1 LKTIVL
7 VDSSKVVQYKR
18 VGNTI
23 LNCLEHFGIWYE
35 IIDLNWAGISYE
47 EIHNNVSVIIL
58 GQEGIS
64 SSISDTDFSL
74 ILKSVENGTGL
85 VIFDGY
91 LNKYSEKFLKT
102 IGIENFS
109 SKKTQT
115 VSLEKNWI
123 TEISPDVVYL
133 KRDTLHY
140 CPSVKSD
147 WDIFMKNEQGNGCGF
162 FRKYGKGKIIFWTT
176 LPSIFLD
183 EYLGHTEGLDGVF
196 FRSIIWASKKP
207 FITKTMPPFVT
218 GRIDDASG
226 SGSSVSKYP
235 ETVNGLK
242 YLDILNKYKFIP
254 NIGLFI
260 DDLKEEDDKKIREK
274 HYDGL
279 AEFSPHA
286 FSDPENKNEFPIYL
300 KHSGEEFSDS
310 ELKENFEK
318 VDIKF
323 GKIGINISKTL
334 NAHFGE
340 VGLKTFP
347 FLKERGVKYFMN
359 SIRVGKRWDDP
370 LSKIWEIKPY
380 NKPFFSLGYIPED
393 EYFFNVEASPPKI
406 DISASALDSESP
418 DFDFLYGCT
427 TFWNENKKVEVEKAA
442 KRGIFKIQRGLEN
455 GFFGSLSTHE
465 QRISNVPILQFENI
479 ISSISNEINKMSVI
493 FKSYDFISQYAESRA
508 NYTIDKIEITNKISI
523 VLKGENKV
531 EQLLYLF
538 TETNG
543 LPKISFLKV
552 PTFQKQ
558 IILNFSI

>member
-1 LKTIVL
+1 MKTIVL

-18 VGNTI
+18 VGKTI

-196 FRSIIWASKKP
+196 FRSIIWTSKKP

-226 SGSSVSKYP
+226 SGSPVSKYP

-543 LPKISFLKV
+543 LPKTSFLKV

>member
-1 LKTIVL
+1 MKTIVL

-340 VGLKTFP
+340 V
-347 FLKERGVKYFMN
+347 
-359 SIRVGKRWDDP
+359 
-370 LSKIWEIKPY
+370 
-380 NKPFFSLGYIPED
+380 
-393 EYFFNVEASPPKI
+393 
-406 DISASALDSESP
+406 
-418 DFDFLYGCT
+418 
-427 TFWNENKKVEVEKAA
+427 
-442 KRGIFKIQRGLEN
+442 
-455 GFFGSLSTHE
+455 
-465 QRISNVPILQFENI
+465 
-479 ISSISNEINKMSVI
+479 
-493 FKSYDFISQYAESRA
+493 
-508 NYTIDKIEITNKISI
+508 
-523 VLKGENKV
+523 
-531 EQLLYLF
+531 
-538 TETNG
+538 
-543 LPKISFLKV
+543 
-552 PTFQKQ
+552 
-558 IILNFSI
+558 